1 MKEKKIFENFQ
12 KFFCTQVKKISHF
25 KHSLPPLI
33 AWFKKIPENFA
44 KISNPPILL
53 YPPKQ
58 LRLGEYC
65 TFICVIL

>member
-33 AWFKKIPENFA
+33 AWFKKIPTPSFYYTPQTIAVRRVVCFA
-44 KISNPPILL
+44 YLVKIVVL
-53 YPPKQ
+53 
-58 LRLGEYC
+58 
-65 TFICVIL
+65 